1 MDSSSSSSGASSSG
15 APSGL
20 VDTRNLRALR
30 IAGAGSLQQSMAQER
45 GFREERLGPPPLTMK
60 EVWQLRG
67 KQMQE
72 SKVTSE
78 VKVPGAPVIS
88 PNACRTGSFNHLN
101 DHRTRHARS
110 ARSPKDNF
118 SEPMSTQMEIGWHL
132 GPQGVHKPPKADT
145 PRQKYPR
152 ATCEMTKHYDNMYST
167 NSHNIIRRW

>member
-1 MDSSSSSSGASSSG
+1 MDSSASSASTG
-15 APSGL
+15 H

-30 IAGAGSLQQSMAQER
+30 IAGAGTLQQSLAQDR
-45 GFREERLGPPPLTMK
+45 GFKNDFGPPTLTMK

-78 VKVPGAPVIS
+78 VKVPGAPVVAPGAS
-88 PNACRTGSFNHLN
+88 QTGSFNHLN

-110 ARSPKDNF
+110 ARSPRDNF

-132 GPQGVHKPPKADT
+132 GPDGIHKPLKAGH
-145 PRQKYPR
+145 PRKMYPR
-152 ATCEMTKHYDNMYST
+152 ATCDMTKHYDNMYST